1 MWGQHQMTSKNHFQ
15 LDFEFNKK
23 GDGWFK
29 FYNGQTQISDWTN
42 QTRAIFVFT
51 KSKLDSV

>member
-1 MWGQHQMTSKNHFQ
+1 MTSKNHFQ